1 MLSINTV
8 VLHADCRY
16 RILEAPS
23 QGYIWIDIDS
33 DNAFPELIQAAVI
46 NQLFHDE
53 RLKLHDLPSI

>member
-23 QGYIWIDIDS
+23 QGYIWIDIKS

-46 NQLFHDE
+46 NQLFHDD
-53 RLKLHDLPSI
+53 RLKF